1 MGKKSSLRILSLTDF
16 PNLLSAYVYIHRFS
30 YNRVASDLGITITT
44 AMNVLRTAEPFKRR
58 PSIHTAMF
66 TCYKVLTPR
75 AWENWQQ
82 IQNSNATKQIKELQL
97 FRVLE
102 DLGLSGAITSYLIPG
117 NTELPGIPDAVY
129 KNGGTMKLDLTVL
142 ERNLLDALS
151 TKVGV
156 SRADLIRKCL
166 DLLSQQHP
174 DALESAF
181 KMASYEVLGSTPRE
195 GKGTNTAIQISK
207 KAQELLNAAYPGTGP
222 TDPPRPMA
230 PVEPVDLWDS
240 GESEIISY
248 VDIFYDSDE
257 PGSSEP

>member
-30 YNRVASDLGITITT
+30 YNRVASDLGVTITT
-44 AMNVLRTAEPFKRR
+44 AMNVLRSAEPFKRR

-66 TCYKVLTPR
+66 TCYPVLTPR
-75 AWENWQQ
+75 AWESWQQ
-82 IQNSNATKQIKELQL
+82 IQSSKATRQIKELQL
-97 FRVLE
+97 FKVLE
-102 DLGLSGAITSYLIPG
+102 DLDLSGVITSYLIPG

-129 KNGGTMKLDLTVL
+129 KSGGTMKLDLTVL

-181 KMASYEVLGSTPRE
+181 KMASYEVLGTTPRE
-195 GKGTNTAIQISK
+195 GKGTNTTIQISR
-207 KAQELLNAAYPGTGP
+207 KARDLLNSAYPGTGP
-222 TDPPRPMA
+222 TDPPRPID
-230 PVEPVDLWDS
+230 PGDLWDS

-248 VDIFYDSDE
+248 VDIFYDSEE
-257 PGSSEP
+257 PGSKAP